1 MFATPVQV
9 KKRSTQLFLF
19 LAFLMIVLIGRL
31 FWIQVIKGDFYA
43 SKAEEVRLRDLPVE
57 AKRGTIYDRNMRSLA
72 VSISVDS
79 VVANPAEVRRRSDD
93 RIREMAQQMST
104 ILEMDEDDV
113 YERITRTN
121 TGFVWVRRKVDPDK
135 VAQLRQLDLPG
146 IDYIPESR
154 RYYEK
159 GKLASHVLGITDIDS
174 RGLEGLELIF
184 DQQMRGV
191 PGKLVAEYD
200 AANRELPQA
209 QHAFIRPV
217 DGHSV
222 VLTIDE
228 TIQYIVERELDK
240 LERERNPK
248 GATVIVM
255 EAKTGRILA
264 LSNRPTFDP
273 NERHLY
279 PDTARRNRA
288 INDIYE
294 PGSTFKIVTAAAAM
308 EERVVGDKDNYQCPG
323 YIMIDKLRL
332 RCWKHEGHGQQD
344 FTEVVENS
352 CNPGF
357 VTVGMNLGLD
367 KFYKYLHAFGFGT
380 PTGIPMNGEAGGILV
395 PRNAAKPIDLA
406 TMSIGQANAM
416 TPIQLITAVSAVAN
430 DGKLMKPQLVE
441 KVIDAQGAIVEKFEP
456 EMIRQVVSKETAEE
470 LNLILESVVSNGTG
484 RNAYLQGYRVGGK
497 TGTAQKIKPGGGYME
512 REYVAS
518 FVGLAPANDPEI
530 VCLVVVDAPEGMPY
544 YGGLVAAPIFRS
556 IMVDTLRHL
565 GIQPQAVQDQAPTVI
580 TEGVREVVV
589 PQVTGIDVTEASQ
602 TLRGVSLGAATE
614 GFGSRVIGQL
624 PQAGEVVAPRSTV
637 ILYLDDHEEVFQA
650 EVASETI
657 CPDIRGKTIRQASE
671 LLTRAGLSLEMYGT
685 GLAYRQSIPAGTK
698 VPVGTVVRVDFLPFD
713 EQGP

>member
-9 KKRSTQLFLF
+9 KKRSTQLFLIF
-19 LAFLMIVLIGRL
+19 AVLMIILIGRL
-31 FWIQVIKGDFYA
+31 FWIQVLQGDFYSA
-43 SKAEEVRLRDLPVE
+43 KAEEVRLRDLPVE

-79 VVANPAEVRRRSDD
+79 VVANPAEVRRRGQE
-93 RIREMAQQMST
+93 RETAQHLSR
-104 ILEMDEDDV
+104 ILEMDEEDV
-113 YERITRTN
+113 YEKITRKN
-121 TGFVWVRRKVDPDK
+121 TGFVWVLRKVDPEK
-135 VAQLRQLDLPG
+135 VAQLRQLSLPG

-159 GKLASHVLGITDIDS
+159 GKLASHILGITDIDS

-184 DQQMRGV
+184 DQQLRGI

-217 DGHSV
+217 DGHGV

-279 PDTARRNRA
+279 PDASRRNRA

-308 EERVVGDKDNYQCPG
+308 EERALEDTEHYQCPG
-323 YIMIDKLRL
+323 YIMVDKQRL

-344 FTEVVENS
+344 FAEVVQNS

-357 VTVGMNLGLD
+357 VTIGMNLGLD
-367 KFYKYLHAFGFGT
+367 GFYRYLHAFGFGT
-380 PTGIPMNGEAGGILV
+380 PTGIPMNGEASGILV
-395 PRNAAKPIDLA
+395 PRNAAKTIDLA

-416 TPIQLITAVSAVAN
+416 TPIQLITAISAVAN

-441 KVIDAQGAIVEKFEP
+441 KVIDAQGAVVEKFEP
-456 EMIRQVVSKETAEE
+456 EMVRKVVSKETAEE
-470 LNLILESVVSNGTG
+470 LNLILESVVTYGTG
-484 RNAYLQGYRVGGK
+484 RNAYLEGYRVGGK

-530 VCLVVVDAPEGMPY
+530 VALVVVDAPEGMPY
-544 YGGLVAAPIFRS
+544 YGGLVAAPIFRA

-565 GIQPQAVQDQAPTVI
+565 GIQPQVVNQQAPTAMMSEAVQ
-580 TEGVREVVV
+580 EVVV
-589 PQVTGIDVTEASQ
+589 PQLTGLDIYEAEQILSGVTLGVAS
-602 TLRGVSLGAATE
+602 E
-614 GFGSRVIGQL
+614 GFGTRVVGQL
-624 PQAGEVVAPRSTV
+624 PKAGEVVSPRTAV
-637 ILYLDDHEEVFQA
+637 ILYLDDHEDVFQTEEA
-650 EVASETI
+650 TETI
-657 CPDIRGKTIRQASE
+657 CPDVRGKTIRQASE
-671 LLTRAGLSLEMYGT
+671 LLTRAGLSLEIYGT
-685 GLAYRQSIPAGTK
+685 GLAGSQSIEAGTK
-698 VPVGTVVRVDFLPFD
+698 VPVGTVVRVDFLPLD